1 MSKDKDFDYL
11 LILLLVGN
19 TCAQKT
25 VFLKQ
30 YTNDFFNNNHLAS
43 IGIDFVRKNNKYNK

>member
-19 TCAQKT
+19 TSAQKT
-25 VFLKQ
+25 VFLKR
-30 YTNDFFNNNHLAS
+30 YTDGSFNNNHLES
-43 IGIDFVRKNNKYNK
+43 IGIDFVRKI